1 MIISC
6 YILLSVIFR
15 NRFHAA
21 AIDSDSNAL
30 KKALMGLGE
39 LGLLG
44 LRVPLTVGGLEVEET
59 FTPSRASGDTLS
71 LSIPANS
78 TSERRCHA
86 RSKSE
91 RVS

>member
-6 YILLSVIFR
+6 YILLCYLQESVS
-15 NRFHAA
+15 HAA

-44 LRVPLTVGGLEVEET
+44 CGFPHSRGLEVSEET
-59 FTPSRASGDTLS
+59 FTPSRASGEILWS

-78 TSERRCHA
+78 TSELPCSFKVRT
-86 RSKSE
+86 SL
-91 RVS
+91 